1 MENLNDEFFEKWE
14 DEIAAYQ
21 EVALILNKQKGS
33 LMKWDIKEF
42 QQASQDA
49 AKLIS
54 IAHKKTS
61 YRHDVMESLFIIN
74 DVYSEEKS
82 LKNIDEVF
90 KDNEEGEK
98 GKIFFKVF
106 SNTLKQIDR
115 LTVETK
121 ELIKTGLELVSENL
135 EMISDVIDRDRVYSR
150 VGMISQSR
158 SSILVNKRI

>member
-1 MENLNDEFFEKWE
+1 MENLNDEFFEIWE

-21 EVALILNKQKGS
+21 EVELILKKQKSS

-42 QQASQDA
+42 QQASQEA
-49 AKLIS
+49 VKLIS
-54 IAHKKTS
+54 YAHKKTNH
-61 YRHDVMESLFIIN
+61 RHDIMESIFILKDIFTK
-74 DVYSEEKS
+74 EKS
-82 LKNIDEVF
+82 LKNIDEILDE
-90 KDNEEGEK
+90 KEEKERGR
-98 GKIFFKVF
+98 IFFKVF

-150 VGMISQSR
+150 VGMINNNK
-158 SSILVNKRI
+158 SSILLNKQI

>member
-1 MENLNDEFFEKWE
+1 MENLNKEFFEIWE

-42 QQASQDA
+42 QKASQEA
-49 AKLIS
+49 TKLIS
-54 IAHKKTS
+54 QAHKKTNS
-61 YRHDVMESLFIIN
+61 RHDIMESIFVVN
-74 DVYSEEKS
+74 DVFTEEKT

-90 KDNEEGEK
+90 HEEEECEK
-98 GKIFFKVF
+98 GRIFFKVF

-150 VGMISQSR
+150 VGMVSQNK
-158 SSILVNKRI
+158 SSILVNKQI

>member
-1 MENLNDEFFEKWE
+1 MENLKVEFFEKWE

-21 EVALILNKQKGS
+21 EVALILNKQKDS
-33 LMKWDIKEF
+33 LMKWDIKAF
-42 QQASQDA
+42 QQDSREA

-54 IAHKKTS
+54 YAHKKTNV
-61 YRHDVMESLFIIN
+61 RHDIMESLFIIN
-74 DVYSEEKS
+74 DVYSENKS
-82 LKNIDEVF
+82 LKNIDEIF
-90 KDNEEGEK
+90 AEQEEKEK

-115 LTVETK
+115 LTAETK

-150 VGMISQSR
+150 VGMISQNR